1 MIKNGNQKQPKI
13 ERKRAETLVRMA
25 IHKQTTGLCLTYY
38 THNLLTRSDNNECEI
53 PSATAPKLKITIDGK
68 AYRFPIVYG
77 N

>member
-1 MIKNGNQKQPKI
+1 MIKNGNQNQPKI

-25 IHKQTTGLCLTYY
+25 IHRQTTGLCLTYY

-53 PSATAPKLKITIDGK
+53 PSATPPKLKLGVGK
-68 AYRFPIVYG
+68 EAERFPIVYG

>member
-1 MIKNGNQKQPKI
+1 MIKNGNQNQLKI
-13 ERKRAETLVRMA
+13 ERKKVETLVRMA

-53 PSATAPKLKITIDGK
+53 PSVTPPKLQITIDGK

>member
-1 MIKNGNQKQPKI
+1 MIKNGNQKQSKI
-13 ERKRAETLVRMA
+13 ERKRAETIIRMA

-38 THNLLTRSDNNECEI
+38 IQNLLTRSDNNECKI

-68 AYRFPIVYG
+68 PYRFLIVYG